1 VRRLIIIS
9 AVAAVALG
17 TAAAAADD
25 YSRKLAPWGQLTQ
38 ATEKPPG
45 ETAGWAPADVATA
58 VIERQDVKSVLG
70 RQVRSITGE
79 DMGRVVNVVVDQSGQ
94 VRAAIIDFGGFL
106 GIGNRKI
113 AIDWNALHHFAED
126 DRITLD
132 LTRDQVKAA
141 PEYKD
146 GGLLVVITTS
156 D

>member
-45 ETAGWAPADVATA
+45 ETAGSADVATE
-58 VIERQDVKSVLG
+58 VLERQDVKSVLG

-79 DMGRVVNVVVDQSGQ
+79 DMGGS
-94 VRAAIIDFGGFL
+94 
-106 GIGNRKI
+106 
-113 AIDWNALHHFAED
+113 
-126 DRITLD
+126 
-132 LTRDQVKAA
+132 
-141 PEYKD
+141 
-146 GGLLVVITTS
+146 S
-156 D
+156 M